1 MTNFL
6 VTVRFFLIHIIIVF
20 FTTSKYVRYGI
31 TVEYYVSIES
41 AMYCDGEKKE
51 DTDRWEGS
59 VSCVLVVTYIIDV
72 LKGIEHVVRKA
83 WQKVD
88 DKPALEIIHADY
100 LRVWNDLPAG
110 SNKGSVEVEHDV
122 HKEDNIYHTV
132 NHKQRQLIHGFDFEG
147 CVVGHHHSRIEGQG
161 QDDPVPYSLEEAIM

>member
-83 WQKVD
+83 
-88 DKPALEIIHADY
+88 
-100 LRVWNDLPAG
+100 
-110 SNKGSVEVEHDV
+110 
-122 HKEDNIYHTV
+122 
-132 NHKQRQLIHGFDFEG
+132 
-147 CVVGHHHSRIEGQG
+147 
-161 QDDPVPYSLEEAIM
+161 